1 MDSMVRDGDDGA
13 ATEEITIKSTAAEE
27 ITVED
32 LAVAAAASKQAAAP
46 MYWQRSYTFGDGVKL
61 SLGERTL
68 IMGIL
73 NATPDSFSDGG
84 RYMDVEAAVAHAREM
99 ALQGADILDIGGE
112 STRPGFEPVSAE
124 EEIRRVVPVITAVRA
139 ALPDI
144 PLSIDTY
151 KAATARAALEAGAH
165 IINDIWALKGD
176 PGMAAA
182 AAEYGCPVIVSHNRH
197 ARDYN
202 DFVPD
207 VLADLQGSIDL
218 AKAAGVA
225 EDAIWLDPGIGF
237 AKTYEDNL
245 ELLGRLREL
254 TALGYPVLLGT
265 SRKRFIRQA
274 LRDLPVD
281 QVAWGTAATVALG
294 IAHGCQIMRVHDVRE
309 MKLTALMADAIHYL
323 KR

>member
-1 MDSMVRDGDDGA
+1 MNEQQSIG
-13 ATEEITIKSTAAEE
+13 
-27 ITVED
+27 TVTTPS
-32 LAVAAAASKQAAAP
+32 ASP
-46 MYWQRSYTFGDGVKL
+46 TYWRRSYELGDGVTL

-84 RYMDVEAAVAHAREM
+84 RYMDVERAVAHARSMVE
-99 ALQGADILDIGGE
+99 QGADILDIGGE
-112 STRPGFEPVSAE
+112 STRPGFDPVSAE
-124 EEIRRVVPVITAVRA
+124 EEISRVVPVITAVRA
-139 ALPDI
+139 ALPGI

-165 IINDIWALKGD
+165 IINDVWALKGD
-176 PGMAAA
+176 PDMAAT
-182 AAEYGCPVIVSHNRH
+182 AAEFGCPVIISHNRQ
-197 ARDYN
+197 ARDYT

-207 VLADLQGSIDL
+207 VISDLRGSIAL
-218 AKAAGVA
+218 AREAGVA
-225 EDAIWLDPGIGF
+225 EAAIWLDPGIGF

-245 ELLGRLREL
+245 ELLGRLHEL
-254 TALGYPVLLGT
+254 TSLGYPVLLGT

-281 QVAWGTAATVALG
+281 EVAWGTAATVALG
-294 IAHGCQIMRVHDVRE
+294 IAHGCQIVRVHDVRE

>member
-1 MDSMVRDGDDGA
+1 MNLGGDNP
-13 ATEEITIKSTAAEE
+13 
-27 ITVED
+27 
-32 LAVAAAASKQAAAP
+32 AASGAVPSAQAQAAVP
-46 MYWQRSYTFGDGVKL
+46 TYWQRSYELGGGVKL

-84 RYMDVEAAVAHAREM
+84 RYMAVEAAVAHARSMVE
-99 ALQGADILDIGGE
+99 QGADILDIGGE

-124 EEIRRVVPVITAVRA
+124 EEIRRVVPVIEAVRA
-139 ALPDI
+139 ALPGI

-151 KAATARAALEAGAH
+151 KASTARAALEAGAH

-176 PGMAAA
+176 LDMAAT
-182 AAEYGCPVIVSHNRH
+182 AAEYGCPVIVSHNRPS
-197 ARDYN
+197 RDYS

-207 VLADLQGSIDL
+207 VLADLRSSIGL
-218 AKAAGVA
+218 AREAGVA

-265 SRKRFIRQA
+265 SRKRFIREA

-294 IAHGCQIMRVHDVRE
+294 IAHGCQIVRVHDVRE